1 MHTLHDGSEVAD
13 ATPVRLIDGQLF
25 ALTPDELVV
34 AEVERA
40 AERAKPKPPK
50 LLTVEDLADILDA
63 HGTPAMK
70 DAIAALRARPWP

>member
-1 MHTLHDGSEVAD
+1 MHTLHDGSKVAD

-25 ALTPDELVV
+25 ALTPGELAARE
-34 AEVERA
+34 AEEV

-70 DAIAALRARPWP
+70 AAVAAARGR